1 VLKVLVPGI
10 VVLAVVWAVDIPKEW
25 LPGKSERQ
33 IWAEQEKAA
42 ADEVEAARRHA
53 EANAVR
59 RFTDPEGFY
68 TAEFRGKPELR
79 TINSNE
85 MFQWMATAG
94 YAHHITHDGI
104 RFETKYER
112 WDVLGKTAD
121 EKLRKMTP
129 KLLTGPGMPAP
140 TVKRLTTASGIEG
153 IAAAG
158 VYEDRPRRF
167 KMLRRYLVPEQ
178 DDCDRYYTAV
188 VTGPADWLPNP
199 EAEAFLASFE
209 LTEKA
214 LLYPLPGAPRDRRR
228 SGPNPQ

>member
-1 VLKVLVPGI
+1 VLKVLVPGL
-10 VVLAVVWAVDIPKEW
+10 VVLAVVWTVDIPKEW
-25 LPGKSERQ
+25 LPGKSDRQ
-33 IWAEQEKAA
+33 IKAEQEKAA
-42 ADEVEAARRHA
+42 AEKVEAARRHA

-59 RFTDPEGFY
+59 RFADPEGFY
-68 TAEFRGKPELR
+68 TAEFRGKPDLLI
-79 TINSNE
+79 INSNE

-112 WDVLGKTAD
+112 WDVVGKTAD

-129 KLLTGPGMPAP
+129 KLLARPGMPTS
-140 TVKRLTTASGIEG
+140 TVKRVTTASGIEG
-153 IAAAG
+153 IEAAG
-158 VYEDRPRRF
+158 VYADRPRKF

-178 DDCDRYYTAV
+178 DGTDRYYTASV
-188 VTGPADWLPNP
+188 SGPADWLPNP

-214 LLYPLPGAPRDRRR
+214 LLYPLPGAPRERSR
-228 SGPNPQ
+228 SGPNPN